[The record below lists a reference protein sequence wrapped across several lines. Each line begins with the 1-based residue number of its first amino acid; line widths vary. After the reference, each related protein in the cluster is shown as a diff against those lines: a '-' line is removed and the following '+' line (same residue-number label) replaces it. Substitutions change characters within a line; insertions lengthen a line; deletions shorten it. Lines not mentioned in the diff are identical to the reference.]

1 MKATDVDEPQPPK
14 GEVALLTDR
23 PTDLPTPQNTHTPTT
38 GEVFE
43 VLLKI
48 IAELLKTKQF

>member
-23 PTDLPTPQNTHTPTT
+23 PTDLPTPQNTHTHPQQ
-38 GEVFE
+38 EKS
-43 VLLKI
+43 LKYY
-48 IAELLKTKQF
+48 

>member
-23 PTDLPTPQNTHTPTT
+23 PSNSPKHTHTPTT

-43 VLLKI
+43 ILLKI

>member
-23 PTDLPTPQNTHTPTT
+23 PTFQLPKTHTPTT